1 MYKISVDTHTYPN
14 DSHVSFAWCA
24 TSGERVLGIGD
35 AASDQLALERASE
48 VIRRHRDIT
57 QHVSI
62 AEAA

>member
-14 DSHVSFAWCA
+14 ENHVSFAWCA
-24 TSGERVLGIGD
+24 TSGDQVLGVGD
-35 AASDQLALERASE
+35 AASDQIALEQASE

-57 QHVSI
+57 QHVPI